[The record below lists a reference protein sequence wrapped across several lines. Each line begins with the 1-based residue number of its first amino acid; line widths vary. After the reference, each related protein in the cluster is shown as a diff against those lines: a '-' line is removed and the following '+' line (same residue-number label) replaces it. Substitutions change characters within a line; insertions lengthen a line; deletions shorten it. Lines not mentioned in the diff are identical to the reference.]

1 MAKYAYP
8 KWRCE
13 HVDIKKHGTSL
24 DVDKAWVKCNRLIR
38 NKGYKNPSI
47 FRIGWDGSD
56 EDGYTA
62 YWYFFRRETK
72 KEKAERIKWEAGQAE
87 RNKNFTPKPFVNPGL
102 YDLITENPRYK
113 ATIKSVPAP
122 EKVDTRKLKRAVDK
136 VKKSAM
142 QRIGK
147 AIYGS

>member
-13 HVDIKKHGTSL
+13 HVQIKQYATVVQVLCALGKLKEKVSNVEHT
-24 DVDKAWVKCNRLIR
+24 AYRLVT
-38 NKGYKNPSI
+38 
-47 FRIGWDGSD
+47 DGSD
-56 EDGYTA
+56 EDGHDA
-62 YWYFFRRETK
+62 YWQCWRRETK
-72 KEKAERIKWEAGQAE
+72 KEKAERLKWEAEQAE
-87 RNKNFTPKPFVNPGL
+87 RNKNFTPNPFVNPGL

-113 ATIKSVPAP
+113 ATIKGVPAP
-122 EKVDTRKLKRAVDK
+122 EKVDMRKLKRAVDK

-147 AIYGS
+147 AFYAP